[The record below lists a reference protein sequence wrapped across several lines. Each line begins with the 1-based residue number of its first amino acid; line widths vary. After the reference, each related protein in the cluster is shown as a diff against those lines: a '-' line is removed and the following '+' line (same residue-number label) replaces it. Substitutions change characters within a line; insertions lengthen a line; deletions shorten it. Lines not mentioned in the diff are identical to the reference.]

1 MKNRKSILLVVLL
14 LAVGF
19 AAVSTTLY
27 INSSTNI
34 NPNQDDFNVY
44 YSDAYVNGEKDL
56 SVITDDTHIVFET
69 ELSTLGEKYVL
80 DYEVANGSKNY
91 DAELSMTC
99 TSSND
104 YLNIVNEFDD

>member
-1 MKNRKSILLVVLL
+1 MKKKPIILVILL

-27 INSSTNI
+27 INGSTKI

-44 YSDAYVNGEKDL
+44 YSDAYVNGKQDK

-69 ELSTLGEKYVL
+69 ELSALGEKYVL
-80 DYEVANGSKNY
+80 DNFQWTEEMEAI
-91 DAELSMTC
+91 AE
-99 TSSND
+99 
-104 YLNIVNEFDD
+104 FF